1 MALSVVLENVSNDFV
16 WVFFGM
22 LLVCVSVVAWSF
34 AFDEV
39 SASDDSESMFES
51 VVCRLTTTVD

>member
-22 LLVCVSVVAWSF
+22 LLVCISVVAWSF

-39 SASDDSESMFES
+39 SASDDSKPMFES